1 MELIA
6 LYFFYFSID
15 RNKRWDYIQT
25 QEKAETMQLSQTSQ
39 KFILHWGEMGTR
51 WGVNRTVAQIHALLY
66 LTGKPLPADE
76 IADTLSVA
84 RSNVSNSISELKAW
98 NLVKLVHVMGDRRDH
113 FEASTDIWELSRT
126 VIRERKEREI
136 MPTID
141 MLREL
146 LNHPEIMLDGLER
159 ANRVREMLTMLET
172 MTVWSD
178 EMLRLDTETLT
189 KVLKLGAKIQKLIR
203 GDLLGATSSPASA
216 GGKTAKPEPT
226 QAQVQAQADL
236 QAMGS
241 VIGP

>member
-1 MELIA
+1 
-6 LYFFYFSID
+6 
-15 RNKRWDYIQT
+15 
-25 QEKAETMQLSQTSQ
+25 MQLSQTSQ

-146 LNHPEIMLDGLER
+146 LNHPEIMLDGVER

-203 GDLLGATSSPASA
+203 GDMTSSAVSAAPAGS
-216 GGKTAKPEPT
+216 KTSQKAAEDM
-226 QAQVQAQADL
+226 QAL
-236 QAMGS
+236 GS

>member
-1 MELIA
+1 
-6 LYFFYFSID
+6 
-15 RNKRWDYIQT
+15 
-25 QEKAETMQLSQTSQ
+25 MQLSQTSQ
-39 KFILHWGEMGTR
+39 KFILHWGEMGAR

-76 IADTLSVA
+76 IADTLGVA
-84 RSNVSNSISELKAW
+84 RSNVSNSIGELKAW

-126 VIRERKEREI
+126 VVRERKEREI

-141 MLREL
+141 MLRDL
-146 LNHPEIMLDGLER
+146 LNHPEIMLDGVER

-203 GDLLGATSSPASA
+203 GDAIGTSSSATAAAKAPAA
-216 GGKTAKPEPT
+216 
-226 QAQVQAQADL
+226 QAQADM

>member
-1 MELIA
+1 MAQNI
-6 LYFFYFSID
+6 FYFSID
-15 RNKRWDYIQT
+15 RNKRRTYIQT
-25 QEKAETMQLSQTSQ
+25 QEKAKTMQLSQTSQ

-84 RSNVSNSISELKAW
+84 RSNVSNSIRELQGW

-126 VIRERKEREI
+126 VVRERKEREI

-146 LNHPEIMLDGLER
+146 LNHPEIMLDGVER

-172 MTVWSD
+172 MTLWSD

-203 GDLLGATSSPASA
+203 GEAAPVQAPA
-216 GGKTAKPEPT
+216 KTKAN
-226 QAQVQAQADL
+226 QAQADMHAL
-236 QAMGS
+236 GS